1 MSILIADDDVFSV
14 KLTSFLLEEAG
25 YHVLKAYNGADVLE
39 ILHEEDPDL
48 ILLDVSM
55 PQSSGFDVCRR
66 IRRISDVPIIFL
78 TANTK
83 LEDRVLGLQIG
94 GDDYMIKPFEPQE
107 LLARIEAVLRRSNN
121 ELLNT
126 SVRLNCGTM
135 TLDPVEHKV
144 LCADERTIT
153 LTPIEFRL
161 LYYLMKNAGRVL
173 TSEQILDKVWGYDNS
188 TGSNLVAV
196 YIRRLRN
203 KIEVDHT
210 NPQTILTIPYLG
222 YKFEAPVEQAIAVN
236 G

>member
-25 YHVLKAYNGADVLE
+25 YRVLKAYNGADVLE
-39 ILHEEDPDL
+39 MLHEEDPDL

-66 IRRISDVPIIFL
+66 IRRMSDVPIIFL
-78 TANTK
+78 TANTR

-126 SVRLNCGTM
+126 SVRLNCGTI

-144 LCADERTIT
+144 LFADERMVS

-161 LYYLMKNAGRVL
+161 LYYLMKNSGRVL

-203 KIEVDHT
+203 KIEVNHT
-210 NPQTILTIPYLG
+210 SPQTIVTIPYLG
-222 YKFEAPVEQAIAVN
+222 YKFEAPIEQAIAVN